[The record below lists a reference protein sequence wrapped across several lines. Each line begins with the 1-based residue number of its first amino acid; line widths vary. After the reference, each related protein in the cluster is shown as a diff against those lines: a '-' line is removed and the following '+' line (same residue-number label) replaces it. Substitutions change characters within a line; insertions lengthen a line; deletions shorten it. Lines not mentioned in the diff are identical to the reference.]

1 MPQLIGSLF
10 VIPAIVSFL
19 LLFTPKKAARLLTIL
34 TAFVL
39 SFISLYLF
47 GTSGNDPI
55 TFSVPVYVDKI
66 VIIADFILLT
76 YIIIQGFL
84 QRSILVWALA
94 AIQAGVLG
102 YLVTKMPHIEF
113 QQFYV
118 DKLSIF
124 MFILVNVVSG
134 VIAVFSLKYIDQE
147 NCSEF
152 RKKYFLSTIFWF
164 MAAMNLL
171 AAADNLEYFY
181 FFFELTTLASYLL
194 IRFRKDTESKQ
205 NALTALWMNLIGG
218 LAILGAI
225 AYTIFTPGYG
235 VPSFSSLLAN
245 APTVGIILPFALL
258 AIAGLIKGAQYPFS
272 KWLIGAM
279 VAPTPVSALLHSS
292 TMVKIAPF
300 IILRISPAIK
310 GTNVGLVIIGLT
322 AFVFIAAAIG
332 ALAQNTFKKI
342 LAHSTIALL
351 ALMILMAAIGS
362 PVAATAALMLIFFH
376 GLSKCLLF
384 LNAGVMEQVFHV
396 KQTSEMSRLG
406 EMGPYTTLVVA
417 VGFMSLLLPPFGAF
431 IGKWFSIETL
441 GFVGAGLTTAG
452 LKLAGALILV
462 AIAGGSAVL
471 SLLYFKVLGAMIS
484 RSGERDKVKFENIH
498 ALYQA
503 PLNFL
508 LYSILL
514 CAIFLPLL
522 IPAYFS
528 PVAED
533 VIKSEIVINM
543 SGFNMLI
550 ENIKLPL
557 IPMLA
562 TLILLPIG
570 IIISL
575 FVRFKNVDRA
585 KEYACGEKVNY
596 NFSSFYFSTDRANP
610 YFVYI
615 GILFFVAI
623 LLMAFLM

>member
-218 LAILGAI
+218 LAIL
-225 AYTIFTPGYG
+225 
-235 VPSFSSLLAN
+235 
-245 APTVGIILPFALL
+245 
-258 AIAGLIKGAQYPFS
+258 
-272 KWLIGAM
+272 
-279 VAPTPVSALLHSS
+279 
-292 TMVKIAPF
+292 
-300 IILRISPAIK
+300 
-310 GTNVGLVIIGLT
+310 
-322 AFVFIAAAIG
+322 
-332 ALAQNTFKKI
+332 
-342 LAHSTIALL
+342 
-351 ALMILMAAIGS
+351 
-362 PVAATAALMLIFFH
+362 
-376 GLSKCLLF
+376 
-384 LNAGVMEQVFHV
+384 
-396 KQTSEMSRLG
+396 
-406 EMGPYTTLVVA
+406 
-417 VGFMSLLLPPFGAF
+417 
-431 IGKWFSIETL
+431 
-441 GFVGAGLTTAG
+441 
-452 LKLAGALILV
+452 
-462 AIAGGSAVL
+462 
-471 SLLYFKVLGAMIS
+471 
-484 RSGERDKVKFENIH
+484 
-498 ALYQA
+498 
-503 PLNFL
+503 
-508 LYSILL
+508 
-514 CAIFLPLL
+514 
-522 IPAYFS
+522 
-528 PVAED
+528 
-533 VIKSEIVINM
+533 
-543 SGFNMLI
+543 
-550 ENIKLPL
+550 
-557 IPMLA
+557 
-562 TLILLPIG
+562 
-570 IIISL
+570 
-575 FVRFKNVDRA
+575 
-585 KEYACGEKVNY
+585 
-596 NFSSFYFSTDRANP
+596 
-610 YFVYI
+610 
-615 GILFFVAI
+615 
-623 LLMAFLM
+623 

>member
-225 AYTIFTPGYG
+225 AYAIFTPGYG
-235 VPSFSSLLAN
+235 VPLFSSLLAN

-406 EMGPYTTLVVA
+406 EMGPYTTLVV
-417 VGFMSLLLPPFGAF
+417 
-431 IGKWFSIETL
+431 
-441 GFVGAGLTTAG
+441 
-452 LKLAGALILV
+452 
-462 AIAGGSAVL
+462 
-471 SLLYFKVLGAMIS
+471 
-484 RSGERDKVKFENIH
+484 
-498 ALYQA
+498 
-503 PLNFL
+503 
-508 LYSILL
+508 
-514 CAIFLPLL
+514 
-522 IPAYFS
+522 
-528 PVAED
+528 
-533 VIKSEIVINM
+533 
-543 SGFNMLI
+543 
-550 ENIKLPL
+550 
-557 IPMLA
+557 
-562 TLILLPIG
+562 
-570 IIISL
+570 
-575 FVRFKNVDRA
+575 
-585 KEYACGEKVNY
+585 
-596 NFSSFYFSTDRANP
+596 
-610 YFVYI
+610 
-615 GILFFVAI
+615 
-623 LLMAFLM
+623 